1 MNKETILVGAIAL
14 LAGGAAGYIIGINN
28 GGYGHMMNGDVPAGM
43 HMMPD
48 GTMMGGNESKG
59 YEEGGMM
66 GMDHSMM
73 MVESEREFI
82 EGMIPHHQEAVDT
95 AMEVVERGGSTPEI
109 KALAEGIIIAQEK
122 EIVEMKQW
130 YKDWYG
136 VDYKE
141 ESGDYQP
148 MMREL
153 GGLSGAA
160 LDKRFLEDMIMH
172 HMGAIMMAR
181 SVQPYIEHQEI
192 ADLAKAIIESQSAE
206 IQLMRD
212 FLISL

>member
-1 MNKETILVGAIAL
+1 
-14 LAGGAAGYIIGINN
+14 
-28 GGYGHMMNGDVPAGM
+28 
-43 HMMPD
+43 
-48 GTMMGGNESKG
+48 
-59 YEEGGMM
+59 
-66 GMDHSMM
+66 
-73 MVESEREFI
+73 
-82 EGMIPHHQEAVDT
+82 
-95 AMEVVERGGSTPEI
+95 
-109 KALAEGIIIAQEK
+109 
-122 EIVEMKQW
+122 MKQW
-130 YKDWYG
+130 YRDWYG
-136 VDYKE
+136 VDYE
-141 ESGDYQP
+141 EKPGDYQP

-212 FLISL
+212 FLRSL